1 MTREDVK
8 KLFPDASDEA
18 VTELL
23 NKTNSE
29 IAKEKSK
36 AEKLKADFEDLKASA
51 ANADELQKKIDE
63 MEQAQ
68 MSEVDKV
75 RKELEAANGKIA
87 EFEKK
92 DIIRTMREEAMENY
106 KISAEQAKKVVKDDG
121 KYDAVVLGQI
131 ISEKESASAT
141 AKEQEIANAASN
153 PGGSSNSGGNAENS
167 IAKTLAIA
175 SAKRAG
181 VANNDILDHY
191 RR

>member
-1 MTREDVK
+1 MTRDELK
-8 KLFPDASDEA
+8 KMLPEGTSDEII
-18 VTELL
+18 TELL

-29 IAKEKSK
+29 VAKEKNK
-36 AEKLKADFEDLKASA
+36 AEKLKEDFDNLKASA
-51 ANADELQKKIDE
+51 ANAEELQKKIEE
-63 MEQAQ
+63 MEQGQ
-68 MSEVDKV
+68 MSEVEKV

-106 KISAEQAKKVVKDDG
+106 KISAEQAKQVVKDDG

-153 PGGSSNSGGNAENS
+153 PGGGSNKNGNEKS
-167 IAKTLAIA
+167 LASELA
-175 SAKRAG
+175 TMSAKRAG
-181 VANNDILDHY
+181 TANQDVLNHY

>member
-8 KLFPDASDEA
+8 KLFPDATDEQI
-18 VTELL
+18 TSLL
-23 NKTNSE
+23 NQNNSE
-29 IAKEKSK
+29 VAKEKNK
-36 AEKLKADFEDLKASA
+36 AEKLKEDFDNLKASA
-51 ANADELQKKIDE
+51 ANAEELQKKIEE
-63 MEQAQ
+63 MEQGQ
-68 MSEVDKV
+68 MSEVEKV

-106 KISAEQAKKVVKDDG
+106 KISAEQAKQVVKDDG
-121 KYDAVVLGQI
+121 KYDAVALGQI

-153 PGGSSNSGGNAENS
+153 PGGGSNKNGNEKS
-167 IAKTLAIA
+167 LASELA
-175 SAKRAG
+175 TMSAKRAG
-181 VANNDILDHY
+181 TANQDVLNHY

>member
-8 KLFPDASDEA
+8 KLFPDATDEQI
-18 VTELL
+18 TSLL
-23 NKTNSE
+23 NQNNSE
-29 IAKEKSK
+29 VAKEKNK
-36 AEKLKADFEDLKASA
+36 AEKLKEDFDNLKASA
-51 ANADELQKKIDE
+51 ANAEELQKKIEE
-63 MEQAQ
+63 MEQGQ
-68 MSEVDKV
+68 MSEVEKV

-106 KISAEQAKKVVKDDG
+106 KISAEQAKQVVKDDG

-153 PGGSSNSGGNAENS
+153 PGGGSNKNGNEKS
-167 IAKTLAIA
+167 LASELA
-175 SAKRAG
+175 TMSAKRAG
-181 VANNDILDHY
+181 TANQDVLNHY